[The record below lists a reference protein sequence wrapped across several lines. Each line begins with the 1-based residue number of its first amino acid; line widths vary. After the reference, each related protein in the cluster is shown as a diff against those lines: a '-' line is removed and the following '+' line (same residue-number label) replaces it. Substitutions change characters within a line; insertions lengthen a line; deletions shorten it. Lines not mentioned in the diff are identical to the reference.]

1 MSESPPPPGQEAA
14 PRQRGLYVVLLR
26 TPNVGA
32 QALLGL
38 LAQLTQGAAP
48 LGLVLVVRA
57 ATGSL
62 IAAGAVSAALWVGA
76 AVARP
81 IQGRLI
87 DRHGT
92 QLVMLACGPV
102 HAAALVAVVLVAW
115 AGGAAWVMILFSA
128 LAGLMLPPVS
138 VAMRVE
144 WGRHVPAHERTAA
157 FSLVFLTQEIALVT
171 GPLLIASLVGLGAGI
186 ALITAATVSGVATI
200 GFAALGTIEGS
211 GDAVPVRAVGKRA
224 TTARSV
230 LAVAFLLGG
239 TLGIFQVAAP
249 SLALARGVPALGGIL
264 IAAVSVGGISGAIV
278 YGGVRWRADPAAR
291 LILLLVLL
299 AVATTP
305 LVATLPL
312 AVVGVLMALGGM
324 ALNPAFATTS
334 LLIDRHGGSRG
345 AEAFGWMST
354 AVGGGTAAGN
364 AIAGALAQR
373 NGFPPAFFAAAVAAY
388 VALMISCSGPLLARA
403 RIPRQ

>member
-1 MSESPPPPGQEAA
+1 
-14 PRQRGLYVVLLR
+14 V
-26 TPNVGA
+26 
-32 QALLGL
+32 

-48 LGLVLVVRA
+48 LGLILVVRQ

-92 QLVMLACGPV
+92 RLVMLACGPV
-102 HAAALVAVVLVAW
+102 HTAALVGVVIVAR
-115 AGGAAWVMILFSA
+115 AGGGVWAMVPLSA
-128 LAGLMLPPVS
+128 VAGLVLPPVS

-144 WGRHVPAHERTAA
+144 WGRHVPANERTAA

-171 GPLLIASLVGLGAGI
+171 GPLLIAVLVGVGPGV
-186 ALITAATVSGVATI
+186 ALSTAAVVSGVATV
-200 GFAALGTIEGS
+200 GFAALGSTEATPREGTLRTG
-211 GDAVPVRAVGKRA
+211 GDRA
-224 TTARSV
+224 TSVPAV
-230 LAVAFLLGG
+230 LAVAFLLGA
-239 TLGIFQVAAP
+239 TLGVFQVAAP
-249 SLALARGVPALGGIL
+249 SLAIARGVPAVGGVL
-264 IAAVSVGGISGAIV
+264 IAAVSVGGITGAV
-278 YGGVRWRADPAAR
+278 LYGGIRWRADPARR
-291 LILLLVLL
+291 LILLLGLLAIATTALL
-299 AVATTP
+299 AV
-305 LVATLPL
+305 LPL
-312 AVVGVLMALGGM
+312 AVVGALLALGGL
-324 ALNPAFATTS
+324 ALNPSFATTS

-364 AIAGALAQR
+364 AIAGALAQH

-388 VALMISCSGPLLARA
+388 AAVLLSCSGAWLSRS

>member
-1 MSESPPPPGQEAA
+1 
-14 PRQRGLYVVLLR
+14 VVLLR

-32 QALLGL
+32 QALLGW

-48 LGLVLVVRA
+48 LGLVLVVRG

-92 QLVMLACGPV
+92 QLVMLVCGPV
-102 HAAALVAVVLVAW
+102 HAAALVAVVVVAW
-115 AGGAAWVMILFSA
+115 AGGAVWVMLLFSA

-138 VAMRVE
+138 VVMRVE

-171 GPLLIASLVGLGAGI
+171 GPLLIASLVGFSAGI
-186 ALITAATVSGVATI
+186 ALITAATVSAVATI
-200 GFAALGTIEGS
+200 GFAALGTTEGS
-211 GDAVPVRAVGKRA
+211 DHEVPVRADGKRA
-224 TTARSV
+224 TAARSV

-239 TLGIFQVAAP
+239 TLGIFQVTAP
-249 SLALARGVPALGGIL
+249 SLALARGVPAVGGVL
-264 IAAVSVGGISGAIV
+264 IAAVSVGGISGALV
-278 YGGVRWRADPAAR
+278 YGGIRWRADPATR
-291 LILLLVLL
+291 LILLLIVL

-305 LVATLPL
+305 LVAALPL
-312 AVVGVLMALGGM
+312 AAVGVLLALGGM

-388 VALMISCSGPLLARA
+388 AAVVISGSGLWLARS
-403 RIPRQ
+403 RISRR

>member
-1 MSESPPPPGQEAA
+1 VSSRQLQTP
-14 PRQRGLYVVLLR
+14 QRGVYATLLR
-26 TPNVGA
+26 TPHVGS

-38 LAQLTQGAAP
+38 FAQLTQGAAP
-48 LGLVLVVRA
+48 LGLVLVVRQ

-87 DRHGT
+87 DSHGT
-92 QLVMLACGPV
+92 RLVMLICGPV
-102 HAAALVAVVLVAW
+102 HAAALVGVVAVAR
-115 AGGAAWVMILFSA
+115 AGGGAWGMILCSA

-144 WGRHVPAHERTAA
+144 WGRHVPANELTAA

-171 GPLLIASLVGLGAGI
+171 GPLLIAALVAFGAGV
-186 ALITAATVSGVATI
+186 ALITAATISGVATT
-200 GFAALGTIEGS
+200 GFAALGTTKSIARADVQVTS
-211 GDAVPVRAVGKRA
+211 RRHRATAVPV
-224 TTARSV
+224 V
-230 LAVAFLLGG
+230 LAVAFLLGS
-239 TLGIFQVAAP
+239 TLGVFQVAAP
-249 SLALARGVPALGGIL
+249 SLAITRGVPALGGIL
-264 IAAVSVGGISGAIV
+264 IAAVSVGGITGALL
-278 YGGVRWRADPAAR
+278 YGGVRWRADPIAR
-291 LILLLVLL
+291 LLLLLGLL
-299 AVATTP
+299 AVATTS
-305 LVATLPL
+305 LVAGLPL
-312 AVVGVLMALGGM
+312 AVVGLLLAIGGL

-388 VALMISCSGPLLARA
+388 AALLIVGSDAWRSRS
-403 RIPRQ
+403 RIPGR